1 MTMQTSGPIS
11 IGQARNECGLGNPI
25 NAGNGSLQKLAGVNG
40 QLAWSEWYGKSNL
53 PDVIN
58 QQVATASCYVDRDN
72 RVTMNLRTGAFSLV
86 QASGDHG
93 PHLSWCNVFPVA
105 QIAAYASWTCQ
116 VQYLSGSNRMILS
129 IYQQPSPANDFTVG
143 VHWDD
148 NAAGGA
154 TDEAVTVF
162 LTCTKP

>member
-1 MTMQTSGPIS
+1 MTLQSSGPIS

-25 NAGNGSLQKLAGVNG
+25 DAGNGTLQKLAKVSG

-53 PDVIN
+53 PDIVN
-58 QQVATASCYVDRDN
+58 QVVAQASCNVDRDN
-72 RVTMNLRTGAFSLV
+72 IVNINLRTGAFSLI

-93 PHLSWCNVFPVA
+93 PHLSWCNVFPPA
-105 QIAAYASWTCQ
+105 QIQAYTSWTCQ
-116 VQYLSGSNRMILS
+116 VVFLSGSNRMKLNIT
-129 IYQQPSPANDFTVG
+129 QQPSPANDYTVG

-148 NAAGGA
+148 NDNSGN
-154 TDEAVTVF
+154 TDEAVSVL